1 MNQPKALSTFGWG
14 LFCACSWTWC
24 IGMYLPIIMLR
35 QFGWWG
41 FLVFAIPNV
50 LGCAAFG
57 YVLKRATSQQLVLK
71 HGSAMRWFSFIVV
84 VYHMFFIP
92 FVAATFVLPVPDF
105 LPQQMGEYF
114 GLLLAAVVMVG
125 AVALS
130 RLPTRS
136 WPILAILVF
145 AISLVA
151 FVQWGTG
158 SLDQIAWAG
167 QTSLSELAWL
177 TPVFAIGFVL
187 CPYLDL
193 TFHRARSESPSRHA
207 FAIFALSF
215 AIIIVFTC
223 AYAFRTVLT
232 PLVAG
237 HILTQSM
244 FTVAAHLREISKT
257 APKHPRTNVTSVV
270 LVALLVAGLSYS
282 IRFFDDAPGIGQ
294 EMYLRLLV
302 FFGLVFPAYVLLFIG
317 PGKTLAVSRSNVTA
331 FLVVIV
337 AALPLYEFGF
347 LHDRAWLATLALAAI
362 VIWKLITQLAR
373 RAVEHT

>member
-57 YVLKRATSQQLVLK
+57 YVLQRATSQQLVLK

-92 FVAATFVLPVPDF
+92 FVAATFVLRVPDF

-114 GLLLAAVVMVG
+114 GLLLAVIVMAG

-130 RLPTRS
+130 RLPTRV
-136 WPILAILVF
+136 WPILAMLTF
-145 AISLVA
+145 ALSLAA
-151 FVQWGTG
+151 FMQWGTG
-158 SLDQIAWAG
+158 SLDEISWVG
-167 QTSLSELAWL
+167 QTSLLDLAWL
-177 TPVFAIGFVL
+177 TPVFAVGFVL

-215 AIIIVFTC
+215 TIMIVFTC
-223 AYAFRTVLT
+223 AYAFGSLLT
-232 PLVAG
+232 PLVIG

-257 APKHPRTNVTSVV
+257 APKRPRTDITIVV
-270 LVALLVAGLSYS
+270 LVALLIAGLSYS
-282 IRFFDDAPGIGQ
+282 IRFFDDAPGIGRD
-294 EMYLRLLV
+294 MYLRLLV

-317 PGKTLAVSRSNVTA
+317 PGKTLAIAKANVTTFA
-331 FLVVIV
+331 IVII
-337 AALPLYEFGF
+337 AALPLYEFAF
-347 LHDRAWLATLALAAI
+347 LHDRAWLASLALTAI
-362 VIWKLITQLAR
+362 VLWKCFTHFV
-373 RAVEHT
+373 RASVQRT

>member
-50 LGCAAFG
+50 IGCAAFG
-57 YVLKRATSQQLVLK
+57 YVLKRKTSQQLVLK
-71 HGSAMRWFSFIVV
+71 HGSAMRWFSCIVV

-92 FVAATFVLPVPDF
+92 FVAATFVLRVPDF

-130 RLPTRS
+130 RLPTRF

-145 AISLVA
+145 VISLVA
-151 FVQWGTG
+151 FVQWGAG
-158 SLDQIAWAG
+158 SLGQIAWAG

-177 TPVFAIGFVL
+177 TPVFAVGFVL

-193 TFHRARSESPSRHA
+193 TFHRARRESPSRHA
-207 FAIFALSF
+207 FAIFAMSF

-232 PLVAG
+232 PLVVG

-257 APKHPRTNVTSVV
+257 APKHPRTNIISVV
-270 LVALLVAGLSYS
+270 LAALLVAGLSYS
-282 IRFFDDAPGIGQ
+282 IRFFDDAPEIGR

-317 PGKTLAVSRSNVTA
+317 PGRTLAISRSNVTT
-331 FLVVIV
+331 FLIVII
-337 AALPLYEFGF
+337 AALPLYEFAF
-347 LHDRAWLATLALAAI
+347 LHERAWMATLALSAI
-362 VIWKLITQLAR
+362 LIWKLITQCTR
-373 RAVEHT
+373 